1 MIHGRNTVGVNQIA
15 DAGEQESQNQDNCSQ
30 RAMPVLTFGS
40 RKALTP
46 LLTASTPVM
55 AVQPLENARSK
66 IQNPTASDATV
77 GEGGVTTG
85 AG

>member
-1 MIHGRNTVGVNQIA
+1 MMAVRARCA
-15 DAGEQESQNQDNCSQ
+15 DF
-30 RAMPVLTFGS
+30 TTGS

-55 AVQPLENARSK
+55 AVQPLEKALSK
-66 IQNPTASDATV
+66 SQTLTAAV
-77 GEGGVTTG
+77 GRGKVGGATTG